1 MRQNQVPLRGVSIP
15 VLVILA
21 LLLAGSL
28 YYFRQRMLFADGAFM
43 TFNLLNEGRLL
54 IQEHRYGA
62 FVTQAIPLLGA
73 WLHLPLSVLLLLYS
87 ASFQVLYLAV
97 GLLLLYRLRQP
108 ALAVLLVCYLTV
120 FASDVFF
127 WPNNEVHQGVAWM
140 LLSLGILLRPI
151 TRTWLQYL
159 LFTATAFLALFSHF
173 LVALPFLYLLLYFL
187 ADGRLLHLGRF
198 GKLLLLAGFAAL
210 FGFKYWL
217 GLQGWYDGPKLEGV
231 KQLSAERI
239 IHAFQSGQL
248 QSMGPRVLTDYWWA
262 LVLLLGGLVALIFAR
277 KWVQLLLT
285 IFFVLLTVVLLATV
299 YPDAFDRSLLFYME
313 SEWMVLGLIAAA
325 PFVLEVLPRLQRMQ
339 VALFVLLLGATR
351 LWSME
356 QSAGLFTRRM
366 ETIQSINR
374 QLHQQGIHKALVVKD
389 VPAAPLFLAEWG
401 VPVESLLSSRLD
413 GHQPQVT
420 FRLVEAGETPISG
433 TDSFQTS
440 FRTLHQRALNG
451 YYFQTDT
458 TQGYKV
464 VRLSEL
470 VVTD

>member
-1 MRQNQVPLRGVSIP
+1 MRQNLAPLRGITIP

-21 LLLAGSL
+21 LLLAGSV

-43 TFNLLNEGRLL
+43 TFNLLNEGRFL

-62 FVTQAIPLLGA
+62 FVTQAIPLLGG
-73 WLHLPLSVLLLLYS
+73 WLYLPLSLILLLYS
-87 ASFQVLYLAV
+87 AGFQLFYLTV

-140 LLSLGILLRPI
+140 LLSLGLLLQPAARPGLHY
-151 TRTWLQYL
+151 TFLA
-159 LFTATAFLALFSHF
+159 ATAFLALFSHF
-173 LVALPFLYLLLYFL
+173 LVALPFLFLLLYFL

-198 GKLLLLAGFAAL
+198 SKGVLLAGFAAL

-231 KQLSAERI
+231 KQLSAERVLN
-239 IHAFQSGQL
+239 AFQSGQL
-248 QSMGPRVLTDYWWA
+248 QSMGPRLLTDYWWA
-262 LVLLLGGLVALIFAR
+262 PLLLLVGLTALIFAR
-277 KWVQLLLT
+277 KWAQLLLT

-299 YPDAFDRSLLFYME
+299 YPDGFDRSLLFYME
-313 SEWMVLGLIAAA
+313 SEWMVLGVIAAT
-325 PFVLEVLPRLQRMQ
+325 PFVLEVLPQLKRVQLTFF
-339 VALFVLLLGATR
+339 LLLLGATR

-356 QSAGLFTRRM
+356 QSADLFTRRM

-389 VPAAPLFLAEWG
+389 LPTAPLFLAEWG

-440 FRTLHQRALNG
+440 FRTLHQQELNG
-451 YYFQTDT
+451 LYFQTDT

-464 VRLSEL
+464 VRLSEFI
-470 VVTD
+470 VTN

>member
-1 MRQNQVPLRGVSIP
+1 MRQNQVPLRGASIP

-62 FVTQAIPLLGA
+62 FVTQAIPLLGG
-73 WLHLPLSVLLLLYS
+73 WLHLPLSIILLLYS
-87 ASFQVLYLAV
+87 AGFQLFYLAV

-140 LLSLGILLRPI
+140 LLSLGILLRPT
-151 TRTWLQYL
+151 TRPRLHYPL
-159 LFTATAFLALFSHF
+159 LAVTAFLALFSHF

-198 GKLLLLAGFAAL
+198 GNLLLLGGFAAL

-231 KQLSAERI
+231 KQLSAERVLN
-239 IHAFQSGQL
+239 AFQGGQL

-262 LVLLLGGLVALIFAR
+262 PVLLVGGLAALIFAR

-285 IFFVLLTVVLLATV
+285 IFFILLTVVLLATV

-339 VALFVLLLGATR
+339 VVLFVLLLGATR

-389 VPAAPLFLAEWG
+389 VPTAPLFLAEWG

-413 GHQPQVT
+413 GHHPQVT

-470 VVTD
+470 VDTN